1 MVGCATP
8 HQQAIPEPT
17 EERRIANLER
27 AATYPWRDE
36 GACAVREA
44 SGDWKTLV
52 ERCFYA
58 LDRSRIM
65 FRDVDHR
72 CPVAQVD
79 AVTVEEIVGI
89 CLLVQPELAVVGAI
103 IIIGAVI
110 VGAAIA
116 AELAPAKK
124 PGCYCYCMRQGVG
137 PAPQDRVAN
146 ADACDAICWPQ
157 RKYGIQGMQCGDVTK
172 WYVPRVS
179 SR

>member
-8 HQQAIPEPT
+8 HRQAVDDPS

-27 AATYPWRDE
+27 AAKYPWADE

-44 SGDWKTLV
+44 SGEWRMLV

-89 CLLVQPELAVVGAI
+89 CLLVQPELVVAGAI

-110 VGAAIA
+110 IGAAIA

-124 PGCYCYCMRQGVG
+124 AGCYCYCLYEGQSRD
-137 PAPQDRVAN
+137 PQDRQSSA
-146 ADACDAICWPQ
+146 AIC
-157 RKYGIQGMQCGDVTK
+157 RAVCKDRRELGVRGFNCGEVTE
-172 WYVPRVS
+172 WFAPRLS
-179 SR
+179 SL